1 MSDPIP
7 LDDLPR
13 DIEALHA
20 LHDELGERIDALCDK
35 RAAVSRRIAGIQSG
49 VDEWTA
55 YRDCI
60 SGTIMRSRA

>member
-1 MSDPIP
+1 MSAPVP

-13 DIEALHA
+13 DLETLYAM
-20 LHDELGERIDALCDK
+20 HDALGEQIDALCDQ

-55 YRDCI
+55 FKDCV
-60 SGTIMRSRA
+60 SGERRIW